1 MQSRESTGLSPSNT
15 VAASMFQS
23 ELSTPDE
30 NGQRPLTVKPP
41 STLRARPAA
50 SAIEDAI
57 SVSGLAS
64 HTSCCVCGS

>member
-1 MQSRESTGLSPSNT
+1 
-15 VAASMFQS
+15 MFQS
-23 ELSTPDE
+23 QLSTPDE
-30 NGQRPLTVKPP
+30 NGQRPLTMKPP

-64 HTSCCVCGS
+64 QTSCCVSGA